1 MNLDKRLLGLLKPL
15 RKHLGLVL
23 LAGTLAGVFTI
34 LQALYLSQTIDRVFL
49 KKDTLEQ
56 VLSLLLLFVLFSL
69 LRALLNWIS
78 HTQAA
83 HIARTVKNTLR
94 EKLTAHIFS
103 LGPMYTLNQQSGEL
117 SNTLLNGIE
126 SVDAYFSQYIP
137 QLFFSAI
144 IPLSVVIFVFPIDLL
159 SGFVLILTAPIIPV
173 FMMLIGHMAQ
183 EMTDKQWKTLSRMS
197 AYFLDVLQGL
207 TTLKILGRSKNEAKE
222 ITRISDLFRQTTMN
236 VLKIA
241 FLSALVLEMAATIS
255 TAVIAVE
262 IGLRLMYAKMEF
274 QPALFVL
281 ILAPEFYQPL
291 RLLGTRFHAGMEG
304 VSAAQRIFTILGEK
318 PAVKSKT
325 SKSQKI
331 QNNFSIHFDRVSF
344 SYTQEKHAIETV
356 TFKIP
361 FGSRT
366 ALVGAS
372 GSGKT
377 TISRLLLRFIEADK
391 GAILINDSPLNEI
404 PVELWRKQISWLPQN
419 PYLFNTTVSENIALA
434 KEEATP
440 DEIIFSARQANV
452 HDFIQT
458 LPQGYDT
465 VIGER
470 GIRLSGGQAQRLALA
485 RAFLRNA
492 PLLIFDEPSSNLD
505 PALEEEIRQSIYT
518 LSESRTT
525 LLIAHR
531 LNTIQSAEQIIMLAN
546 GKIIDQGNPLELL
559 ERDGPYAALHRTF
572 SGGQG

>member
-1 MNLDKRLLGLLKPL
+1 
-15 RKHLGLVL
+15 
-23 LAGTLAGVFTI
+23 
-34 LQALYLSQTIDRVFL
+34 
-49 KKDTLEQ
+49 
-56 VLSLLLLFVLFSL
+56 
-69 LRALLNWIS
+69 
-78 HTQAA
+78 
-83 HIARTVKNTLR
+83 
-94 EKLTAHIFS
+94 
-103 LGPMYTLNQQSGEL
+103 
-117 SNTLLNGIE
+117 
-126 SVDAYFSQYIP
+126 
-137 QLFFSAI
+137 
-144 IPLSVVIFVFPIDLL
+144 
-159 SGFVLILTAPIIPV
+159 
-173 FMMLIGHMAQ
+173 
-183 EMTDKQWKTLSRMS
+183 
-197 AYFLDVLQGL
+197 
-207 TTLKILGRSKNEAKE
+207 
-222 ITRISDLFRQTTMN
+222 MN

-505 PALEEEIRQSIYT
+505 PALEEEILQSIYT

-559 ERDGPYAALHRTF
+559 ERDGPYAALYRTF
-572 SGGQG
+572 SGGQV